1 MDFPRTLGRPA
12 PRVARA
18 RLRPGRVAVGR
29 SAAAMGEFDV
39 AALALVR
46 AANEHRKAGQPTFE
60 VFALVEL
67 AAVYHHQKRF
77 DRLPA
82 LARRVRG
89 VLARSSLSV
98 AQVAIVQLAAEL
110 IESDP
115 DDPAGLD
122 LFGACWQGRGAVP
135 PEGGS

>member
-1 MDFPRTLGRPA
+1 MATSLVPGPLA
-12 PRVARA
+12 PSVARD
-18 RLRPGRVAVGR
+18 RLPPGRVAVGR
-29 SAAAMGEFDV
+29 RAAAAGDFDI

-46 AANEHRKAGQPTFE
+46 AANEHRRGRQPLFE
-60 VFALVEL
+60 VFVLVEL

-82 LARRVRG
+82 LARRVRR
-89 VLARSSLSV
+89 VMERSSLST
-98 AQVAIVQLAAEL
+98 AQVAIVQLAVEL

-122 LFGACWQGRGAVP
+122 IFDACWRGSGAAE